1 MVAKKKEP
9 TFAAQ
14 SEQRIAEDGSFPHS
28 VEPPVRARWE
38 RALTEKYGKRGKA
51 WTTTKSEPQ
60 WMVRFRDG
68 DAAVWFKKTGQ
79 RKSSGAAP
87 KRIVSADFRPR
98 AAQRGFWRRP
108 PPDHVTLWFGG
119 AKCSKSCSANS
130 GKSFRRK
137 LSVGCPPRLRRWTV
151 SRLRL
156 DRPIISFILRVA

>member
-1 MVAKKKEP
+1 VLTSKRVRPMVAKKKEP

-108 PPDHVTLWFGG
+108 PR
-119 AKCSKSCSANS
+119 SCHAMV
-130 GKSFRRK
+130 RRCEMQQVV
-137 LSVGCPPRLRRWTV
+137 LGQ
-151 SRLRL
+151 
-156 DRPIISFILRVA
+156 